1 MQYGKVEICGVNT
14 SRLRLLSEEQKR
26 ALLQTIRNGTP
37 AERKRARD
45 EMINGNLRLVLSV
58 IQRFVGRGEN
68 PDDLFQVG
76 VIGLIK
82 AIDNFDPRLDV
93 RFSTYGV
100 PMIIGEIRRYL
111 RDDNPMHIARSIA
124 DNARRI
130 EALRAE
136 RLQAGEPEPSLEALG
151 RALHLSG
158 ADVVLALNARQ
169 PVRSLTE
176 PASGNE
182 DILLQETLGQ
192 ECMAEVDD
200 HILLRDLLAARPD
213 AERSLLVRRYF
224 YAHTQSQIARDT
236 GMTQVQVSRMEKRI
250 LKHMRQMAE
259 GE

>member
-1 MQYGKVEICGVNT
+1 M
-14 SRLRLLSEEQKR
+14 S
-26 ALLQTIRNGTP
+26 P
-37 AERKRARD
+37 AEHESRRD
-45 EMINGNLRLVLSV
+45 EARQSVREKLALARQGDAAARAALVEENLALVKFV
-58 IQRFVGRGEN
+58 VKRFLDRGKEY
-68 PDDLFQVG
+68 DDLFQHG
-76 VIGLIK
+76 CLGLLK
-82 AIDNFDPRLDV
+82 AIDRFDLNYDV
-93 RFSTYGV
+93 AFSTYAV
-100 PMIIGEIRRYL
+100 PVIIGEIRRYL

-200 HILLRDLLAARPD
+200 HILLRDLLAALPD

-259 GE
+259 GG

>member
-1 MQYGKVEICGVNT
+1 M
-14 SRLRLLSEEQKR
+14 S
-26 ALLQTIRNGTP
+26 P
-37 AERKRARD
+37 AEHESRRD
-45 EMINGNLRLVLSV
+45 EVRQSVREKLALARPGDAAARAALVEENLALVKFV
-58 IQRFVGRGEN
+58 VKRFLDRGKEY
-68 PDDLFQVG
+68 DDIFQHG
-76 VIGLIK
+76 CLGLLK
-82 AIDNFDPRLDV
+82 AVDRFDLNYDV
-93 RFSTYGV
+93 AFSTYAV
-100 PMIIGEIRRYL
+100 PVIIGEIRRYL

-136 RLQAGEPEPSLEALG
+136 RLQTGEPEPSLEALG
-151 RALHLSG
+151 RALNLSG

-192 ECMAEVDD
+192 ECMAEVEDR
-200 HILLRDLLAARPD
+200 ILLRDLLAALPD

>member
-1 MQYGKVEICGVNT
+1 M
-14 SRLRLLSEEQKR
+14 S
-26 ALLQTIRNGTP
+26 P
-37 AERKRARD
+37 AEHESRRD
-45 EMINGNLRLVLSV
+45 EARQSVREKLALARQGDAAARAALVEENLALVKFV
-58 IQRFVGRGEN
+58 VKRFLDRGKEY
-68 PDDLFQVG
+68 DDIFQHG
-76 VIGLIK
+76 CLGLLK
-82 AIDNFDPRLDV
+82 AIDRFDLNYDV
-93 RFSTYGV
+93 AFSTYAV
-100 PMIIGEIRRYL
+100 PVIIGEIRRYL

-192 ECMAEVDD
+192 ECMAEVEDR
-200 HILLRDLLAARPD
+200 ILLRDLLAALPD

>member
-1 MQYGKVEICGVNT
+1 MG
-14 SRLRLLSEEQKR
+14 LL
-26 ALLQTIRNGTP
+26 
-37 AERKRARD
+37 
-45 EMINGNLRLVLSV
+45 
-58 IQRFVGRGEN
+58 
-68 PDDLFQVG
+68 
-76 VIGLIK
+76 K
-82 AIDNFDPRLDV
+82 AIDRFDLNYDV
-93 RFSTYGV
+93 AFSTYAV
-100 PMIIGEIRRYL
+100 PVIIGEIRRYL

-151 RALHLSG
+151 RALNLSG

-192 ECMAEVDD
+192 ECMAEVEDR
-200 HILLRDLLAARPD
+200 ILLRDLLAALPD